1 MDDPTTNPDG
11 RVTRTLFS
19 YDVPGPLRPKAAR
32 VCPIVFGYEQT
43 VQRNGTSRTYRHPG
57 YLERPGA
64 RWVGQSV
71 LLLRPA
77 DALELERD
85 PLRLG
90 VPARPAP
97 VPGPPPGAAAPPRAP
112 GVWVRGRFKTCL
124 ECVPG
129 AKPGSAGNPYPRHG
143 LSRGRR

>member
-32 VCPIVFGYEQT
+32 VCQIVFGYEQT

-85 PLRLG
+85 LLRLG
-90 VPARPAP
+90 VQARLARIRIRPSE
-97 VPGPPPGAAAPPRAP
+97 AAAFLHAP
-112 GVWVRGRFKTCL
+112 
-124 ECVPG
+124 
-129 AKPGSAGNPYPRHG
+129 
-143 LSRGRR
+143 